1 MLVFV
6 FLGERRACFF
16 HIQLMAAVSA
26 IKEPSLV
33 SGIADEQREPDPCSP
48 PRLVGHKEHFLISV
62 PSDQPFFCQH
72 PHVTPTPLMG
82 VPGHPIN
89 HSSRSLTSSLC
100 VCTMARRRLKTLSPA
115 FPSEVIIRSL
125 GYSWACQILFLASLN
140 TPNKRRE
147 AFATAILPFTLL
159 SLRALR
165 DYTHRWFEFGPGP
178 PHANIRHALNLSP
191 ILMDGGAGGGFAD
204 S

>member
-33 SGIADEQREPDPCSP
+33 SGIADEQREPDPRSP
-48 PRLVGHKEHFLISV
+48 PRFVGHKEHFLISV

-82 VPGHPIN
+82 VLGHPIS
-89 HSSRSLTSSLC
+89 HSSRSLKSSLC
-100 VCTMARRRLKTLSPA
+100 VC
-115 FPSEVIIRSL
+115 I
-125 GYSWACQILFLASLN
+125 
-140 TPNKRRE
+140 
-147 AFATAILPFTLL
+147 
-159 SLRALR
+159 
-165 DYTHRWFEFGPGP
+165 
-178 PHANIRHALNLSP
+178 
-191 ILMDGGAGGGFAD
+191 
-204 S
+204 